1 MVLICSKCEARLQ
14 LDEAKAPSR
23 PFTVRCP
30 KCQTSVSV
38 QSATAATAEPGSSDA
53 LTDPEISPALSRAS
67 FERPVTAPRFTPTPE
82 ESEAASPSQVPALP
96 GLNDLAKLLADAMR
110 QSDGVSAVGR
120 GRIRPAWDR
129 RKVLVCASPA
139 YREVIAR
146 PMAGQNYDVFV
157 AENMAQGLGRMRE
170 ERMDVIILDAN
181 FDPLEQGV
189 AFITREVRLLRPS
202 ERRRL
207 FFVYLTSGV
216 RTMDLHAAFLH
227 NVNLVINPSDVDQ
240 LPEALDVSLRHYNE
254 LYRDFI
260 RALDVAPI

>member
-14 LDEAKAPSR
+14 LDEAKTPSR

-38 QSATAATAEPGSSDA
+38 QPASDA
-53 LTDPEISPALSRAS
+53 SVEPATDEAAIALDSDPVANRAL
-67 FERPVTAPRFTPTPE
+67 FERPVTAPLFRPNRDDSNAGSVG
-82 ESEAASPSQVPALP
+82 ESAAP

-110 QSDGVSAVGR
+110 QSEGASVRGR
-120 GRIRPAWDR
+120 GRSRPAWDR

-146 PMAGQNYDVFV
+146 PLAESDYDVFV

-170 ERMDVIILDAN
+170 ERMDIIVLDAN
-181 FDPLEQGV
+181 FDPLEQGM

-207 FFVYLTSGV
+207 FLVYLTSGV
-216 RTMDLHAAFLH
+216 RTMDLHAAFLN
-227 NVNLVINPSDVDQ
+227 NVNLVVNPSDVEQ
-240 LPEALDVSLRHYNE
+240 LPEALEVSLRHYNE
-254 LYRDFI
+254 LYRDFSQ
-260 RALDVAPI
+260 ALDVAPI

>member
-14 LDEAKAPSR
+14 LDEEKTPSR

-30 KCQTSVSV
+30 KCQNSVNVQTASAAAVEPVTSDT
-38 QSATAATAEPGSSDA
+38 SAEASAAGR
-53 LTDPEISPALSRAS
+53 SP
-67 FERPVTAPRFTPTPE
+67 FERPATAPLFRPTRE
-82 ESEAASPSQVPALP
+82 ESETASGNSGGALP

-110 QSDGVSAVGR
+110 QSNGVSVAR

-129 RKVLVCASPA
+129 RKVLVCSSPA

-146 PMAGQNYDVFV
+146 PLAEQDFDVFV

-170 ERMDVIILDAN
+170 ERMDIVILDAN

-227 NVNLVINPSDVDQ
+227 NVNLVINPSDVEE
-240 LPEALDVSLRHYNE
+240 LPDALGASLRHYNE

>member
-30 KCQTSVSV
+30 KCQTSVNV
-38 QSATAATAEPGSSDA
+38 QPASAELATPEAETSSDVTPV
-53 LTDPEISPALSRAS
+53 LGRAS
-67 FERPVTAPRFTPTPE
+67 FERPATAPLFRPIRE
-82 ESEAASPSQVPALP
+82 ASEAAAVNQGGALP

-110 QSDGVSAVGR
+110 QSDGVSTVGR
-120 GRIRPAWDR
+120 GRTRPAWDR

-146 PMAGQNYDVFV
+146 PLADQGYDVFV
-157 AENMAQGLGRMRE
+157 AENMPQGLGRMRE
-170 ERMDVIILDAN
+170 ERMDIVILDAN
-181 FDPLEQGV
+181 FDPIEQGV
-189 AFITREVRLLRPS
+189 AFITREVRLMRPS

-240 LPEALDVSLRHYNE
+240 LVEALEVSLRHYNE
-254 LYRDFI
+254 LYRDYI

>member
-1 MVLICSKCEARLQ
+1 MVLICPKCEARLQ

-30 KCQTSVSV
+30 KCQTSVAV
-38 QSATAATAEPGSSDA
+38 QATS
-53 LTDPEISPALSRAS
+53 
-67 FERPVTAPRFTPTPE
+67 
-82 ESEAASPSQVPALP
+82 AASPESTIEPVAPLETSSVLSRMPFDRPAAAPAFKPNVEASISAPVSESTPP
-96 GLNDLAKLLADAMR
+96 GLNEIAKILAEALR
-110 QSDGVSAVGR
+110 QTDNGSGNR
-120 GRIRPAWDR
+120 GRKRPAWDR
-129 RKVLVCASPA
+129 RKVLLCASPA
-139 YREVIAR
+139 YREVIAHSL
-146 PMAGQNYDVFV
+146 ADQDYEVFV
-157 AENMAQGLGRMRE
+157 AENTAQGLGRMRE

-207 FFVYLTSGV
+207 FFVYVTSGV

-227 NVNLVINPSDVDQ
+227 NVNLVMNPSDVDQ
-240 LPEALDVSLRHYNE
+240 LPEALDTSIRHYNE
-254 LYRDFI
+254 LYRDFN